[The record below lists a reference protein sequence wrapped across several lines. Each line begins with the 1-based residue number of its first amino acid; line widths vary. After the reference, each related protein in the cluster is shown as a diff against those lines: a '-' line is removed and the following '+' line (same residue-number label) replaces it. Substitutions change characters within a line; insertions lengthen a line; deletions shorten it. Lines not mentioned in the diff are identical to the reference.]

1 MLKSFAKGV
10 IMQRPGV
17 QIQPPPYPGIRPSL
31 VRKRFA
37 VGSFMTGPSLLLL
50 RVHQGVGL
58 HQVLHDFLVVRL
70 FLEAGV

>member
-1 MLKSFAKGV
+1 MLKSFAKGL

-17 QIQPPPYPGIRPSL
+17 QIQLPPYPGIRPSL
-31 VRKRFA
+31 ERKRFA